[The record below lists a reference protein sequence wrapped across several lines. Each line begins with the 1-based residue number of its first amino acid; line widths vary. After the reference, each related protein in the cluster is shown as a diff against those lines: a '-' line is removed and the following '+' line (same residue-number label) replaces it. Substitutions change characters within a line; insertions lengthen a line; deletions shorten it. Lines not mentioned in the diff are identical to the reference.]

1 LVRVLILIDGIVEVL
16 AMQKVVVE
24 VHVLVCWW
32 GAPVCRAAL
41 LGVIRIDASVHD
53 GFLIFRT
60 PCSGWWAL
68 KGEKKVLL
76 MLELKLILVLGLPAW
91 DEAVSV
97 VSVVEADV
105 SCCLSN
111 TA

>member
-1 LVRVLILIDGIVEVL
+1 
-16 AMQKVVVE
+16 
-24 VHVLVCWW
+24 
-32 GAPVCRAAL
+32 
-41 LGVIRIDASVHD
+41 
-53 GFLIFRT
+53 
-60 PCSGWWAL
+60 
-68 KGEKKVLL
+68 

-91 DEAVSV
+91 NEAVSV